1 MSARIGFHIG
11 PFYFSQRLG
20 RTQAQKRAAAKAR
33 AQRQAE
39 RERAIREAHRQEAV
53 TTVEA
58 VLEEHR
64 QQEQAE
70 LVEFRRQREASLDAE
85 LEELRRQQADH
96 DSRTRRGVIAECR
109 MDPLNGGSFTFRAE
123 GMEMTVNLDAN
134 AAMHFLSLKN
144 GDIVQVTFAP
154 GKTGLEEFW
163 QLSRANGAKPR
174 SAVALTAADMERLG
188 LASKVS
194 PSPGS

>member
-39 RERAIREAHRQEAV
+39 RERRRDIA
-53 TTVEA
+53 TVEA

-109 MDPLNGGSFTFRAE
+109 IDPLNGGSFTFRAE